1 MTMNKIHGFNIDM
14 LRLCFEAEEPQL
26 LDCFTT
32 YNVGEKIDLYYFY
45 LVRIDGKYYDYVYNI
60 CYEEQGE
67 NKLFGELRFGIN
79 KGNDE
84 ANTHINGNRKVW
96 LSVNN
101 RVLYTDELYY
111 IDFISDMLGL
121 ELHNITTLDI
131 TLDMSKNIPQY
142 LRRLIKDKSL
152 GVILNGKR
160 IKDRTQDR
168 PEILYIRSGN
178 LNKEKYLT
186 VNIKEKKAINDKS
199 KGRTLTAYNKLAEIA
214 NSSCKNYI
222 SDKYEQPKKIYRLEV
237 HLNNE
242 EIKNYIE
249 RTRTELNINTIF
261 NINFIYSLY
270 IDTLNHII
278 RFEYEGK
285 KITWENIIDGVITTT
300 PTNRRKK
307 R

>member
-1 MTMNKIHGFNIDM
+1 MNKIHGFNIDM
-14 LRLCFEAEEPQL
+14 LRLCYEAEQPQL
-26 LDCFTT
+26 LDYFTSF
-32 YNVGEKIDLYYFY
+32 NIGEKIDLYYFY
-45 LVRIDGKYYDYVYNI
+45 LIRIDGKYYDYVYNI
-60 CYEEQGE
+60 CYEEAGQ
-67 NKLFGELRFGIN
+67 NKLFGELRFGLN
-79 KGNDE
+79 RGKDE
-84 ANTHINGNRKVW
+84 ANTHINGKRKVW

-121 ELHNITTLDI
+121 ELHNITSLDI
-131 TLDMSKNIPQY
+131 CLDMSKNIPQY

-152 GVILNGKR
+152 CVILNGKR
-160 IKDRTQDR
+160 IKDRQADR
-168 PEILYIRSGN
+168 PEIIYIRSGN

-214 NSSCKNYI
+214 NSSGKNYI
-222 SDKYEQPKKIYRLEV
+222 NDKYKQPPKIYRLEV

-278 RFEYEGK
+278 RFEHEGK

-300 PTNRRKK
+300 PTNTPKK

>member
-1 MTMNKIHGFNIDM
+1 M
-14 LRLCFEAEEPQL
+14 CFEFNL
-26 LDCFTT
+26 STCTSHNSRT
-32 YNVGEKIDLYYFY
+32 ILYP
-45 LVRIDGKYYDYVYNI
+45 LKDIARIT
-60 CYEEQGE
+60 
-67 NKLFGELRFGIN
+67 LFRFCEGLYGIVPR
-79 KGNDE
+79 
-84 ANTHINGNRKVW
+84 RKVW

-121 ELHNITTLDI
+121 ELHNITSLDI
-131 TLDMSKNIPQY
+131 CLDMSKNIPQY

-152 GVILNGKR
+152 CVILNGKS
-160 IKDRTQDR
+160 IKDRQADR
-168 PEILYIRSGN
+168 PEIIYIRSGN

-214 NSSCKNYI
+214 NSSGKNYI
-222 SDKYEQPKKIYRLEV
+222 NDKYKQPPKIYRLEV

-278 RFEYEGK
+278 RFEHEGK
-285 KITWENIIDGVITTT
+285 KSRGKISLTGL
-300 PTNRRKK
+300 
-307 R
+307 